1 MNTPHGSGAALD
13 WMEAP
18 AGESLGDDDVRRINV
33 SPRQWKHA
41 AIIAV
46 AGIGLSGLL
55 ASPATAAVRPHTAPP
70 STAAAAP
77 AAVAPASV
85 GDPSLSPTPY
95 QGWNTYFG
103 LGGDFDQETVLDVAD
118 YLVDSGLKDAG
129 YDIVWLDGGWQG
141 APSRGEDGLLRE
153 DPAKFPDGM
162 AALADAI
169 HDRGLRAGIYLDAGP
184 WTPETEGCGLGSYGH
199 YQEDADTIAAW
210 GYDAVKVDFLC
221 GIQADLDPKTAF
233 TEFAEALRNNA
244 SGRDIIF
251 NLCNPV
257 TSPAWGD
264 YPEEQQSTY
273 SWSYA
278 PEIAESWRTYTD
290 AGFVGDV
297 VFSDVM
303 RNYDANAAHPEVAGP
318 GHWSDPDFLVPEL
331 GMSDEEF
338 RTQMT
343 MWAIAAAPL
352 VIGSDPRELSET
364 SLDIL
369 RNEAVLAVNQ
379 DPLGVQGER
388 VGDAGTTETWTKP
401 LADGSVAVALLNR
414 GSTPAR
420 VTTTADAVGLKAQR
434 IEVQDAWAG
443 TTTESTRTIAASVPA
458 HGAQLLIVSKATGK
472 PGEARIDV
480 SAPRVTTVDGQAV
493 PADGDVIV
501 AAGSQVEVEVA
512 VHNDAGKPV
521 TVDAVQLSA
530 PDGWQSSS
538 DDQGPARIP
547 GGEHATTTFL
557 VTVPAHAGQAEYALS
572 ASLSGTESVSPLLPI
587 TVAPAAPAGESDLA
601 HHPWVSGTSGWLEPR
616 VDGEVGGGAITIEG
630 VVHATGIGV
639 GSPSVIRYFLGG
651 QCTTLSGVVGIDD
664 AVKWDP
670 SGGTA
675 TFAVEAD
682 GESLWESG
690 LFTRGPERSF
700 EVDVSGAQ
708 QLVLAVGDGGD
719 GGYNDRADWADLSIR
734 CS

>member
-1 MNTPHGSGAALD
+1 
-13 WMEAP
+13 MESP
-18 AGESLGDDDVRRINV
+18 AEEGLGDDDVRRIIV
-33 SPRQWKHA
+33 SPRQWKHT

-46 AGIGLSGLL
+46 AAMGLSGLL
-55 ASPATAAVRPHTAPP
+55 ASPATAASTGPQFTKPQP
-70 STAAAAP
+70 S
-77 AAVAPASV
+77 AVAPASV
-85 GDPSLSPTPY
+85 SDPTLSPTPY

-103 LGGDFDQETVLDVAD
+103 LGGDFDRETILDVAD
-118 YLVDSGLKDAG
+118 YLVGSGLKDAG

-141 APSRGEDGLLRE
+141 SPSRGEDGLLRE
-153 DPAKFPDGM
+153 DSEKFPDGM
-162 AALADAI
+162 AALADEI

-184 WTPETEGCGLGSYGH
+184 WTPETEGCGLGSYGY
-199 YQEDADTIAAW
+199 YQADADTIAAW

-233 TEFAEALRNNA
+233 TEFAEALRNNS
-244 SGRDIIF
+244 SGREIIF

-257 TSPAWGD
+257 TSPAWGE

-273 SWSYA
+273 SWTYA

-297 VFSDVM
+297 VFSDVL

-352 VIGSDPRELSET
+352 VIGSDPRELSEA

-369 RNEAVLAVNQ
+369 RNEEVLAVNQ
-379 DPLGVQGER
+379 DRLGIQGVR
-388 VGDAGTTETWTKP
+388 VGDAGTTETWVKP
-401 LADGSVAVALLNR
+401 LSDGSMAVALLNR

-420 VTTTADAVGLKAQR
+420 ITTTADAVGLKAQR
-434 IEVQDAWAG
+434 VEVQDAWAG
-443 TTTESTRTIAASVPA
+443 TMTESTRTIAASVPA
-458 HGAQLLIVSKATGK
+458 HGAQLLVVSKATGA
-472 PGEARIDV
+472 PGESRVGV
-480 SAPRVTTVDGQAV
+480 SAPRVIAVNGQA
-493 PADGDVIV
+493 ATAEGDVVV
-501 AAGSQVEVEVA
+501 AAGSELELEVT

-521 TVDAVQLSA
+521 QVAGVEVTA
-530 PDGWQSSS
+530 PDGWGVAS
-538 DDQGPARIP
+538 DPQGPVRIP
-547 GGEHATTTFL
+547 GGGHVTTTFE
-557 VTVPAHAGQAEYALS
+557 VTVPSDAPHGASALS
-572 ASLSGTESVSPLLPI
+572 ATLSGTGMVSPQMPI
-587 TVAPAAPAGESDLA
+587 TVAPAAPMGEADLA
-601 HHPWVSGTSGWLEPR
+601 HHPWVSGTSGWLEPQ

-639 GSPSVIRYFLGG
+639 GSPSTIRYFLGG
-651 QCTTLSGVVGIDD
+651 QCTSLSGVIGIDD

-675 TFAVEAD
+675 TFEVVAD
-682 GESLWESG
+682 GNTVWESG
-690 LFTRGPERSF
+690 LVTRGPARTF
-700 EVDVSGAQ
+700 HADVTGAQ
-708 QLVLAVGDGGD
+708 QVALIVGDNGD
-719 GGYNDRADWADLSIR
+719 GGYNDRADWADMNIR